1 MKKVFIAA
9 AAALILAGCGHN
21 INVRGFGLAC
31 PYGAFGYGT
40 FSCVKDNTCVESTE
54 ETTQSGVKTT
64 NKFSVGK
71 QTTGYDVELAKTNIK
86 EQKNEGDNH

>member
-40 FSCVKDNTCVESTE
+40 FSCVKDNVTVESTE
-54 ETTQSGVKTT
+54 ETTQAGVKTT
-64 NKFSVGK
+64 NKFAVGK
-71 QTTGYDVELAKTNIK
+71 QTTGYDVELAT
-86 EQKNEGDNH
+86 KNKGEGK